1 MARLNRIGRCD
12 TISFASKFK
21 LYKSF
26 VASILLYGCE
36 LWTMLADSKKESLMS
51 PPTTLAIKGLN

>member
-1 MARLNRIGRCD
+1 MQH
-12 TISFASKFK
+12 ISFASKFK

-51 PPTTLAIKGLN
+51 PPTTLAIKGLNGTDLD